1 MVLVCLH
8 VHVCEPAI
16 QRRSHFDAVS
26 IALRL
31 TGTTVCADDDDV
43 AFTVV
48 EASIYNNYNDSLLV
62 VKPTCTRV
70 CGIWSFWCMVYVMCI
85 MCSLKTCK

>member
-1 MVLVCLH
+1 MYMYVSL
-8 VHVCEPAI
+8 PFKR
-16 QRRSHFDAVS
+16 QNHFGAVS

-48 EASIYNNYNDSLLV
+48 EASIYNIMI
-62 VKPTCTRV
+62 V
-70 CGIWSFWCMVYVMCI
+70 C
-85 MCSLKTCK
+85 